1 MVKGNHSQ
9 GNGKTKQR
17 KGRREPRS
25 SAGGLQVKGTLPT
38 RHRALGIGNLKQH
51 IWGKEMVENL
61 ERGRIIFRHD
71 WNNFCPSLITTV
83 CSKFHSRIQCPQ
95 TLREAPLSAMAF
107 NKQWAQLANSHPLK
121 LIFLTSSSLGWHRRR
136 EDEWRRNGVL
146 LTGSFPPS

>member
-71 WNNFCPSLITTV
+71 
-83 CSKFHSRIQCPQ
+83 
-95 TLREAPLSAMAF
+95 
-107 NKQWAQLANSHPLK
+107 
-121 LIFLTSSSLGWHRRR
+121 
-136 EDEWRRNGVL
+136 
-146 LTGSFPPS
+146 